1 MQNALVTGIAAGIM
15 CSTVGLFLVLK
26 KHSLFGDALSHMAF
40 GGVALGMYLN
50 IYPLWTA
57 FIISIISS
65 IGITKLRQSTKIP
78 PDASIAVL
86 LSAGLATGVVL
97 ISISKGFSTDLFS
110 LLFGSILLVTIQ
122 EMLTIGILSIAIV
135 SIMILFF
142 RRFMYITF
150 NEEQAKISGLQISN
164 LNYLLITL
172 ATITVISSIRLVGI
186 LLISSLLVLPNLTA
200 MMFGRGFK
208 KTAIIS
214 SGVAVFSVISGIIV
228 SYVANLAPG
237 GTIVL
242 VSVAIFLATWV
253 TKNITRWW
261 HTTADATTT
270 TITTVD
276 TKC

>member
-1 MQNALVTGIAAGIM
+1 
-15 CSTVGLFLVLK
+15 
-26 KHSLFGDALSHMAF
+26 
-40 GGVALGMYLN
+40 
-50 IYPLWTA
+50 
-57 FIISIISS
+57 
-65 IGITKLRQSTKIP
+65 
-78 PDASIAVL
+78 
-86 LSAGLATGVVL
+86 
-97 ISISKGFSTDLFS
+97 
-110 LLFGSILLVTIQ
+110 
-122 EMLTIGILSIAIV
+122 
-135 SIMILFF
+135 
-142 RRFMYITF
+142 
-150 NEEQAKISGLQISN
+150 
-164 LNYLLITL
+164 
-172 ATITVISSIRLVGI
+172 
-186 LLISSLLVLPNLTA
+186 